1 MRSVLALVA
10 IALAVASPMAA
21 AAYPRAGEQSPP
33 HPPAKGKGDHYHHE
47 HKRITK
53 VPKKRQYV
61 KVADLEIMNF
71 ALTLELMESS
81 FFSQGVNRFKREDFE
96 TWPKMYEHLQS
107 IASQESDH
115 VKALK
120 KALGDHAVSACEYD
134 FGESLN
140 SAEDF
145 VYTSL
150 ILETVGASTYLGATP
165 LLSTPELI
173 EASGSIL
180 VNEARHGTFLSESLG
195 LNGYSTSFETALN
208 YKQAWTLAY
217 NMIKIDK
224 CAGVKNK
231 LLPDDLNPFP
241 ALTIVKPEAS
251 KGFPFVVSKGS
262 TLVLQ
267 FSGLPVSND
276 ANDAAVPNDANDAA
290 VPNDA
295 NDDSAAKAPKGKMAP
310 KSKMAPKEYYA
321 AFLNNGV
328 TTYVPLEPV
337 KSGANWQVQA
347 PTNVRGST
355 YVMVTTS
362 ENSLSNN
369 NTVAGPA
376 IKFFY

>member
-1 MRSVLALVA
+1 
-10 IALAVASPMAA
+10 
-21 AAYPRAGEQSPP
+21 
-33 HPPAKGKGDHYHHE
+33 
-47 HKRITK
+47 
-53 VPKKRQYV
+53 
-61 KVADLEIMNF
+61 
-71 ALTLELMESS
+71 
-81 FFSQGVNRFKREDFE
+81 
-96 TWPKMYEHLQS
+96 MYEHLQS

-134 FGESLN
+134 FGGSLN

-150 ILETVGASTYLGATP
+150 ILETVGASTYLGATS

-208 YKQAWTLAY
+208 YKQAWTLAHS
-217 NMIKIDK
+217 MIKIDK
-224 CAGVKNK
+224 CDGVKNK
-231 LLPDDLNPFP
+231 PLPDDLHPF
-241 ALTIVKPEAS
+241 AGLTIVKPEAS

-276 ANDAAVPNDANDAA
+276 ANDAAVSNDANDAAVSNDANDAA

-347 PTNVRGST
+347 PKNLRGPT
-355 YVMVTTS
+355 YIMVTTS